1 MSRLYAD
8 AVVIGGG
15 VIGTAIMYYL
25 SKSGMKP
32 VLVEEKN
39 LNAGAS
45 GSCDEGI
52 ILQSKKSG
60 IMLKMVTESAELY
73 KNLPKE
79 LEYDIGYRNVGG
91 MILINEE
98 KYIPVIKSFVEKQNE
113 QGLNI
118 SMLDYK
124 DTHNNQ
130 PGLAKNVIACAYNKE
145 DCSVYPFKLTLGYTK
160 AAQKLGS
167 KFLPHNKVIKLTT
180 QNGKI
185 TQVITNDHEIFT
197 PLVINAA
204 GYRADIIGKML
215 EIEIPVLPVRGQI
228 IITEQIPFIIHHQ
241 IMDAKFIVAKHQP
254 ELLDQ
259 DSIVSKLNIGLTLS
273 QAPTGNLI
281 IGGCRENASYNTNT
295 TFSTVREILKNAV
308 EFFPFFNNISVIRT
322 FAGLR
327 PTASDNLPIL
337 SSTKV
342 SGFYVATGLGGD
354 GVSLSPIVGKIMS
367 ELVVNG
373 KCDIVDMKQLSL
385 DRFKSPCIKSSY
397 IL

>member
-8 AVVIGGG
+8 VVVIGGG

-25 SKSGMKP
+25 SKAGMKP

-52 ILQSKKSG
+52 ILQSKNSG
-60 IMLKMVTESAELY
+60 IMLNMVKKSAELY

-79 LEYDIGYRNVGG
+79 LDYDIGYRNVGG

-98 KYIPVIKSFVEKQNE
+98 KYVPVIKSFIEKQND

-124 DTHNNQ
+124 DTHDTQ
-130 PGLAKNVIACAYNKE
+130 PGLAKNVLASAYNKD
-145 DCSVYPFKLTLGYTK
+145 DCSVYPFKLTLGYIK
-160 AAQKLGS
+160 SAEKLGA
-167 KFLPHNKVIKLTT
+167 KYFPHNKVIKLSTR
-180 QNGKI
+180 QGKI
-185 TQVITNDHEIFT
+185 THVITSQHEILT
-197 PLVINAA
+197 PIVINSA
-204 GYRADIIGKML
+204 GYSADIIGKML
-215 EIEIPVLPVRGQI
+215 DIEIPVFPVRGQL
-228 IITEQIPFIIHHQ
+228 IITEQIPFVIYHQ
-241 IMDAKFIVAKHQP
+241 IMDAKFIVAKHKPQ
-254 ELLDQ
+254 LLEQ
-259 DSIVSKLNIGLTLS
+259 DSISSKLHIGLSLS

-281 IGGCRENASYNTNT
+281 IGGCRENAEYDTNT
-295 TFSTVREILKNAV
+295 TFTAVREILKNAV
-308 EFFPFFNNISVIRT
+308 DFFPFFKNISVIRT

-327 PTASDNLPIL
+327 PTTPDNLPIL
-337 SSTKV
+337 CNTPI

-373 KCDIVDMKQLSL
+373 TCDIVDMKQLSL
-385 DRFKSPCIKSSY
+385 DRFK
-397 IL
+397 

>member
-1 MSRLYAD
+1 MSRIFAD

-52 ILQSKKSG
+52 ILQSKNSG
-60 IMLKMVTESAELY
+60 IMLNMVTKSAELY

-98 KYIPVIKSFVEKQNE
+98 KYVPVIKSFVEKQKN

-118 SMLDYK
+118 SMLDYV
-124 DTHNNQ
+124 DTHNAQ
-130 PGLAKNVIACAYNKE
+130 PGLAKNVIASAYNKD
-145 DCSVYPFKLTLGYTK
+145 DCSVYPFKLTLGYLK
-160 AAQKLGS
+160 SAEKLGA
-167 KFLPHNKVIKLTT
+167 KFFPHNKVINLSTH
-180 QNGKI
+180 QGKI
-185 TQVITNDHEIFT
+185 TRVITSQHEIFT
-197 PLVINAA
+197 PIVIDSA
-204 GYRADIIGKML
+204 GYSADIIGKML
-215 EIEIPVLPVRGQI
+215 GIEIPVFPVRGQLI
-228 IITEQIPFIIHHQ
+228 VTEQIPFVIYHQ
-241 IMDAKFIVAKHQP
+241 IMDAKFIVAKHKPQ
-254 ELLDQ
+254 LLEQ
-259 DSIVSKLNIGLTLS
+259 DSISSKLHIGLSLS

-281 IGGCRENASYNTNT
+281 IGGCRENAEYDTST
-295 TFSTVREILKNAV
+295 TFTAVREILKNAV
-308 EFFPFFNNISVIRT
+308 DFFPFFNNISVIRT

-327 PTASDNLPIL
+327 PTTPDSLPIL
-337 SSTKV
+337 SPTKV

-354 GVSLSPIVGKIMS
+354 GLSLSPIAGKIIS
-367 ELVVNG
+367 ELVVDG
-373 KCDIVDMKQLSL
+373 KCDIVDMNQLSL
-385 DRFKSPCIKSSY
+385 DRFKSS
-397 IL
+397 

>member
-1 MSRLYAD
+1 MSRLFAD

-32 VLVEEKN
+32 MLVEEKN

-52 ILQSKKSG
+52 ILQSKNSG
-60 IMLKMVTESAELY
+60 IMLNMVTKSAELY

-91 MILINEE
+91 MILINDE
-98 KYIPVIKSFVEKQNE
+98 KYVPVIKSFVEKQND

-118 SMLDYK
+118 SMLDYN

-130 PGLAKNVIACAYNKE
+130 PGLAKNVIASAYNKD
-145 DCSVYPFKLTLGYTK
+145 DCSVYPFKLTLGYIK
-160 AAQKLGS
+160 ASQKLGS
-167 KFLPHNKVIKLTT
+167 KFLPHNKVIKISTD
-180 QNGKI
+180 QGKI
-185 TQVITNDHEIFT
+185 TKVITNEHEIFT
-197 PLVINAA
+197 PIVINSA
-204 GYRADIIGKML
+204 GYSSNIIGKML
-215 EIEIPVLPVRGQI
+215 EIEIPVFPVKGHL
-228 IITEQIPFIIHHQ
+228 IITEQIPFVINHQ

-254 ELLDQ
+254 QLLGQ
-259 DSIVSKLNIGLTLS
+259 DSIASKLHIGLTLS

-281 IGGCRENASYNTNT
+281 IGGCRENASYDTNT
-295 TFSTVREILKNAV
+295 TFNTVRDILKNAV
-308 EFFPFFNNISVIRT
+308 DFFPFFNNISVIRT

-327 PTASDNLPIL
+327 PTTPDNLPIL
-337 SSTKV
+337 CSTKV

-367 ELVVNG
+367 ELVVTG
-373 KCDIVDMKQLSL
+373 KCDIANMNQLSL
-385 DRFKSPCIKSSY
+385 DRFKSPLSH
-397 IL
+397 

>member
-1 MSRLYAD
+1 MSRLFAD

-25 SKSGMKP
+25 SKLGMKP
-32 VLVEEKN
+32 VLVEDRN

-52 ILQSKKSG
+52 ILQSKKLG
-60 IMLKMVTESAELY
+60 IMLNMVRKSAELY

-79 LEYDIGYRNVGG
+79 LDYDIGYRNVGG

-98 KYIPVIKSFVEKQNE
+98 KYVPVIKSFVEKQND

-118 SMLDYK
+118 TMLDYK

-130 PGLAKNVIACAYNKE
+130 PGLAKNVIASAYNKD
-145 DCSVYPFKLTLGYTK
+145 DCSVYPFKLTLGYIK
-160 AAQKLGS
+160 SAEKLGS
-167 KFLPHNKVIKLTT
+167 KFLPHNKVIKLSTH
-180 QNGKI
+180 QGKI
-185 TQVITNDHEIFT
+185 TQVITSEHEIFT
-197 PLVINAA
+197 PIVINSA
-204 GYRADIIGKML
+204 GYSADIIGKML
-215 EIEIPVLPVRGQI
+215 GIDIPVFPVRGQL
-228 IITEQIPFIIHHQ
+228 IITEQIPFVIYHQ
-241 IMDAKFIVAKHQP
+241 IMDAKFIVAKHKPQ
-254 ELLDQ
+254 LLEQ
-259 DSIVSKLNIGLTLS
+259 DSIASKLHIGLTLS

-281 IGGCRENASYNTNT
+281 IGGCRENAGYDTNT
-295 TFSTVREILKNAV
+295 SFTTVREILKNAV
-308 EFFPFFNNISVIRT
+308 DFFPFFKSISVIRT

-327 PTASDNLPIL
+327 PTTPDNLPIL

-354 GVSLSPIVGKIMS
+354 GLSLSPIVGKIMS

-373 KCDIVDMKQLSL
+373 KCNIVDIRQLCL
-385 DRFKSPCIKSSY
+385 DRFKSS
-397 IL
+397 